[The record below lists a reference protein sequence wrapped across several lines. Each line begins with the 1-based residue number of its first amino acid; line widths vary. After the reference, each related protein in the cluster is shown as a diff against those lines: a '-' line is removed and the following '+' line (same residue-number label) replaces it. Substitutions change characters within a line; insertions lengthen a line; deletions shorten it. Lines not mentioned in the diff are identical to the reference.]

1 MPVGKIAKAAK
12 KLADEWD
19 EAAWLKE
26 NPEPPGTKRSNPEKK
41 RWLEKRHYYRN
52 RQKKLD
58 RVRERYEANAEE
70 IKAAERQRYQD
81 NRESLL
87 EGKRE
92 YYKNNKQA
100 AIANANKRK
109 ADQLQR
115 TPDYSDSDAIKRLYE
130 QAGLLSEATGTLHHV
145 DHVIPLR
152 GKNVSGLHV
161 PGNLMIVPDNLNLSK
176 SNKFT
181 PGDDPMRFNDVAQQN
196 ITEQN
201 ARGLLDSQSGA
212 ASPELLGLLG
222 GGAAAGLAAPVLMK
236 NGVFQHTAS
245 ETPIAERKEP
255 VRNQSA
261 LLADITGFGD
271 EVFKSVR
278 HAAGPVA
285 DVLMPFE
292 GVNNYLKTVNDYDK
306 QPTWWDRLGLLD
318 I

>member
-1 MPVGKIAKAAK
+1 MAVGKIVKAAK

-41 RWLEKRHYYRN
+41 RWLEKRHFYRK

-58 RVRERYEANAEE
+58 SVKARYQEKAEE
-70 IKAAERQRYQD
+70 IKAVERKRYQD

-100 AIANANKRK
+100 VIANANKRK

-115 TPDYSDSDAIKRLYE
+115 TPEFSDSDAIKRVYE
-130 QAGLLSEATGTLHHV
+130 QAGLLSEATGTPHHV

-152 GKNVSGLHV
+152 GENVSGLHV

-181 PGDDPMRFNDVAQQN
+181 PGDDPMRFNDVAQKN

-201 ARGLLDSQSGA
+201 AKGLLEDGFA
-212 ASPELLGLLG
+212 DPRLLAGIAG
-222 GGAAAGLAAPVLMK
+222 TTAAGLAAPMIK
-236 NGVFQHTAS
+236 DSGMISAPRS
-245 ETPIAERKEP
+245 ETLFDLTMGARDIERRLEGSP
-255 VRNQSA
+255 ASLLFPSGLIDYLETVNRRTEDPNAATRAWA
-261 LLADITGFGD
+261 LM
-271 EVFKSVR
+271 
-278 HAAGPVA
+278 
-285 DVLMPFE
+285 DVLPF
-292 GVNNYLKTVNDYDK
+292 
-306 QPTWWDRLGLLD
+306 
-318 I
+318 